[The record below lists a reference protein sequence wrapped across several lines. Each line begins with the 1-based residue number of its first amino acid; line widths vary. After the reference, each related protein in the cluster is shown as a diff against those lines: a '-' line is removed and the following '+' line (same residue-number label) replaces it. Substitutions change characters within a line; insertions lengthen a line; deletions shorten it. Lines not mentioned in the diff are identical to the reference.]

1 MYLYNILRTIISLI
15 FIISSFLK
23 IINFNIFYFTIFY
36 VFRNKYISGTLALF
50 IILIEFISSIF
61 ILMNK
66 DVIIFTSIL
75 IVILIVFSLFLFYL
89 IITKSEQP
97 CNCFGSLSFV
107 KVTYF
112 ENVRNVLIFSIG
124 IFIIRII
131 KNYEVKC

>member
-15 FIISSFLK
+15 FIISSILK
-23 IINFNIFYFTIFY
+23 IINFNDFYFTIFY

-75 IVILIVFSLFLFYL
+75 NFILIVFSLFLFYL

-97 CNCFGSLSFV
+97 CNCFGSLSYG

-112 ENVRNVLIFSIG
+112 DIVRNILIFIIG
-124 IFIIRII
+124 IFIIRVI
-131 KNYEVKC
+131 KKYEVKC

>member
-15 FIISSFLK
+15 FIISSILK

-97 CNCFGSLSFV
+97 CNCFGSLSYG

-112 ENVRNVLIFSIG
+112 DIVRNILIFIIG
-124 IFIIRII
+124 IFIIRVI
-131 KNYEVKC
+131 KKYEVKC